1 MTASYRCLKFE
12 YLSSPSSE
20 IIALKELT
28 IMNNNQNPVV
38 ASVLDRFDPAAGQ
51 NMLLMQNQ
59 FTFDAVVAA
68 LPLIEKALPNT
79 NVNVFRIEPIGY
91 GISIKAKKS

>member
-1 MTASYRCLKFE
+1 
-12 YLSSPSSE
+12 
-20 IIALKELT
+20 
-28 IMNNNQNPVV
+28 MNNNQNPVV

-68 LPLIEKALPNT
+68 LPLIEKALPDT
-79 NVNVFRIEPIGY
+79 DADIFRIDPIGY
-91 GISIKAKKS
+91 GVAIKAKKS